1 MTKRIKVFLLLLLAV
16 SLLSACQEKLT
27 ASGKPQVVRVGVFKN
42 VTHAA
47 AYIALEKG
55 YFARE
60 WGDEVKIEVTAF
72 DNGSD
77 LSIAMATGDIDV
89 GFVGPGPATTFFLK
103 SGNFRVV
110 SGSNN
115 GGAVLVAR
123 TGAGIQTVADLKDK
137 TIAIPAKGNT
147 NEISLRMLLQQAG
160 ISLGRGAEN
169 AHLIVRSPADTLI
182 SFRQK
187 EIDATLVPEPWG
199 TQIEKAGLGKVIADW
214 KDIPPNHGDY
224 PTVIMVASDKFIQ
237 RHRDIVK
244 GAIKANM
251 DGIAFIQS
259 NPDQAYDLINNQLKK
274 YSGKGMDKS
283 LIKASLS
290 RLKLT
295 TDVDVKVM
303 EEMAKVSIDARY
315 IKGIKPEELD
325 LSPFVDL
332 SMLAE
337 VKSGK

>member
-1 MTKRIKVFLLLLLAV
+1 MRKNAWMLLLLLLV
-16 SLLSACQEKLT
+16 ITMLSACEEKLT

-47 AYIALEKG
+47 AYIALENG

-60 WGDEVKIEVTAF
+60 WGDDVKIEVTAF

-103 SGNFRVV
+103 SGNYRVV

-123 TGAGIQTVADLKDK
+123 NGAGINGVKDLVDK
-137 TIAIPAKGNT
+137 TIAIPSKGNT
-147 NEISLRMLLQQAG
+147 NEISLRMLLQQEG
-160 ISLGRGAEN
+160 ISLGREAGS
-169 AHLIVRSPADTLI
+169 AHLIVRSPSDALI

-199 TQIEKAGLGKVIADW
+199 TQIEKAGLGKVVVDW
-214 KDIPPNHGDY
+214 QAIPPNNGDY
-224 PTVIMVASDKFIQ
+224 PTVIMVASDSMIQ

-251 DGIAFIQS
+251 DGIAFIQN
-259 NPDQAYDLINNQLKK
+259 NPEQAYELINNQLKQ
-274 YSGKGMDKS
+274 YSGKGMDKG

-303 EEMAKVSIDARY
+303 EEMARVSIAARY
-315 IKGIKPEELD
+315 IKGIKENELD
-325 LSPFVDL
+325 LSKFVDL
-332 SMLAE
+332 SMLEE
-337 VKSGK
+337 VKNGK

>member
-1 MTKRIKVFLLLLLAV
+1 MAKRIKVLLLLLLAV
-16 SLLSACQEKLT
+16 TLLSACEEKLT

-60 WGDEVKIEVTAF
+60 WGDEVKIEVTPF

-123 TGAGIQTVADLKDK
+123 TGAGISSIKDLTDK

-147 NEISLRMLLQQAG
+147 NEISLRLLLQQAG
-160 ISLGRGAEN
+160 IAPGRGANN

-187 EIDATLVPEPWG
+187 EIDAALVPEPWG
-199 TQIEKAGLGKVIADW
+199 TQIEKAGLGKVVVDW
-214 KDIPPNHGDY
+214 QAIPPNQGNY
-224 PTVIMVASDKFIQ
+224 PTVIMVASDTFIAK
-237 RHRDIVK
+237 HRDIVK

-251 DGIAFIQS
+251 DGIAFIQNS
-259 NPDQAYDLINNQLKK
+259 PDQAYDLINNQLKK

-315 IKGIKPEELD
+315 IKGIKPTELD
-325 LSPFVDL
+325 LSKFVDL
-332 SMLAE
+332 SILAE
-337 VKSGK
+337 VKFGK

>member
-1 MTKRIKVFLLLLLAV
+1 MRKCLWVLMLLVVAAATLG
-16 SLLSACQEKLT
+16 ACGEKLT
-27 ASGKPQVVRVGVFKN
+27 SSGKAQIVRVGVFKN

-103 SGNFRVV
+103 SGNYRVV

-123 TGAGIQTVADLKDK
+123 NGSGINAVKDLVDK
-137 TIAIPAKGNT
+137 TVAIPAKGNT
-147 NEISLRMLLQQAG
+147 NEISLRLLLQQEG
-160 ISLGRGAEN
+160 VSLGRGAES
-169 AHLIVRSPADTLI
+169 AHLIVRSPSDALI
-182 SFRQK
+182 SFRQN
-187 EIDATLVPEPWG
+187 EIDAALVPEPWG
-199 TQIEKAGLGKVIADW
+199 TQIEKAGLGKVVVDW
-214 KDIPPNHGDY
+214 QAIPPNNGDY
-224 PTVIMVASDKFIQ
+224 PTVIMVASDKFIAH
-237 RHRDIVK
+237 HRDMVK

-251 DGIAFIQS
+251 DGIAFIQNS
-259 NPDQAYDLINNQLKK
+259 PEQAYELINNQLKK
-274 YSGKGMDKS
+274 YSGKGMDQS
-283 LIKASLS
+283 LIKASIG

-303 EEMAKVSIDARY
+303 ETMAKVSIDARY
-315 IKGIKPEELD
+315 IKGINKEELD
-325 LSPFVDL
+325 LRHFVDL
-332 SMLAE
+332 SMLEE

>member
-1 MTKRIKVFLLLLLAV
+1 MRKITWMLLLLFV
-16 SLLSACQEKLT
+16 VMTLSACEEKLT

-42 VTHAA
+42 ITHAA
-47 AYIALEKG
+47 AYIALEQG
-55 YFARE
+55 YFTRE
-60 WGDEVKIEVTAF
+60 WGNDVKIEVTAF

-103 SGNFRVV
+103 SANYRVV

-123 TGAGIQTVADLKDK
+123 NDAGINGVKDLVDK
-137 TIAIPAKGNT
+137 TIAIPSKGNT
-147 NEISLRMLLQQAG
+147 NEISLRMLLQQEG
-160 ISLGRGAEN
+160 ILLGRDAGS
-169 AHLIVRSPADTLI
+169 AHLIVRSPSDALI

-187 EIDATLVPEPWG
+187 EIDAALVPEPWG
-199 TQIEKAGLGKVIADW
+199 TQIEKAGLGKVVVDW
-214 KDIPPNHGDY
+214 QAIPPNHGDY
-224 PTVIMVASDKFIQ
+224 PTVIMVASDKLIQ
-237 RHRDIVK
+237 QHRDIVK

-259 NPDQAYDLINNQLKK
+259 NPEKAYELINNQLKQ

-283 LIKASLS
+283 LIQASLS

-303 EEMAKVSIDARY
+303 EEMAKVSIAARY
-315 IKGIKPEELD
+315 IKGIKETELD
-325 LSPFVDL
+325 LSKFVDL

-337 VKSGK
+337 VKSRK

>member
-1 MTKRIKVFLLLLLAV
+1 MRKIAWMLLLLFIV
-16 SLLSACQEKLT
+16 TTLSACEEKLT
-27 ASGKPQVVRVGVFKN
+27 ATGKPATVRVGVFKN

-60 WGDEVKIEVTAF
+60 WGDDVKIEVTAF

-77 LSIAMATGDIDV
+77 LSIAMATGDIDI

-123 TGAGIQTVADLKDK
+123 NGAGINGVKDLVDK
-137 TIAIPAKGNT
+137 TIAIPSKGNT
-147 NEISLRMLLQQAG
+147 NEISLRMLLQQEGITISRDAG
-160 ISLGRGAEN
+160 S
-169 AHLIVRSPADTLI
+169 AHLIVRSPSDALI

-187 EIDATLVPEPWG
+187 EIDAALVPEPWG
-199 TQIEKAGLGKVIADW
+199 TQIEKAGLGKVVVDW
-214 KDIPPNHGDY
+214 QAIPPNRGDY
-224 PTVIMVASDKFIQ
+224 PTVIMVASDKLIQ

-251 DGIAFIQS
+251 DGIAFIRKS
-259 NPDQAYDLINNQLKK
+259 PEEAYGLINNQLKQ
-274 YSGKGMDKS
+274 YSGKGMEKS
-283 LIKASLS
+283 LIQASLS

-303 EEMAKVSIDARY
+303 EDMAKVSIAARY
-315 IKGIKPEELD
+315 LKGIKAEELD

-337 VKSGK
+337 VKSGQ

>member
-1 MTKRIKVFLLLLLAV
+1 MRKRLWVLMLLVVAAATLG
-16 SLLSACQEKLT
+16 ACGEKLT
-27 ASGKPQVVRVGVFKN
+27 SSGKAQIVRVGVFKN

-103 SGNFRVV
+103 SGNYRVV

-123 TGAGIQTVADLKDK
+123 NGSGINAVKDLVDK
-137 TIAIPAKGNT
+137 TVAIPAKGNT
-147 NEISLRMLLQQAG
+147 NEISLRLLLQQEG
-160 ISLGRGAEN
+160 VSLGRGAES
-169 AHLIVRSPADTLI
+169 AHLIVRSPSDALI
-182 SFRQK
+182 SFRQN
-187 EIDATLVPEPWG
+187 EIDAALVPEPWG
-199 TQIEKAGLGKVIADW
+199 TQIEKAGLGKVVVDW
-214 KDIPPNHGDY
+214 QAIPPNNGDY
-224 PTVIMVASDKFIQ
+224 PTVIMVASDKFIAH
-237 RHRDIVK
+237 HRDMVK

-251 DGIAFIQS
+251 DGIAFIQNS
-259 NPDQAYDLINNQLKK
+259 PEQAYELINNQLKK
-274 YSGKGMDKS
+274 YSGKGMDQN
-283 LIKASLS
+283 LIKASIG

-303 EEMAKVSIDARY
+303 ETMAKVSIDARY
-315 IKGIKPEELD
+315 IKGINKEELD
-325 LSPFVDL
+325 LRKFVDL
-332 SMLAE
+332 SMLEE

>member
-1 MTKRIKVFLLLLLAV
+1 MRKQAWVLMLLLVAV
-16 SLLSACQEKLT
+16 LVLSACGEKLT
-27 ASGKPQVVRVGVFKN
+27 SSGKAQVVRVGVFKN

-60 WGDEVKIEVTAF
+60 WGNEVKIEVTAF

-103 SGNFRVV
+103 SKNYRVV

-123 TGAGIQTVADLKDK
+123 NGSGINTVKDLVDK
-137 TIAIPAKGNT
+137 TIAIPSKGNT
-147 NEISLRMLLQQAG
+147 NEISLRMLLQQEG
-160 ISLGRGAEN
+160 VSLGRGAES
-169 AHLIVRSPADTLI
+169 AHLIVRSPSDTLI

-199 TQIEKAGLGKVIADW
+199 TQIEKAGLGKVVVDW
-214 KDIPPNHGDY
+214 KAIPPNNGDY
-224 PTVIMVASDKFIQ
+224 PTVIMVASDKFIAL
-237 RHRDIVK
+237 HRDMVK
-244 GAIKANM
+244 GAIKANR
-251 DGIAFIQS
+251 DGIAFIQNS
-259 NPDQAYDLINNQLKK
+259 PEQAYDLINNQLKK
-274 YSGKGMDKS
+274 YSGKGMDKG

-315 IKGIKPEELD
+315 IKGINKEELD
-325 LSPFVDL
+325 LSKFVDL
-332 SMLAE
+332 SMLQE
-337 VKSGK
+337 VENGR

>member
-1 MTKRIKVFLLLLLAV
+1 MRKLAWIMTVLLLASV
-16 SLLSACQEKLT
+16 MLT
-27 ASGKPQVVRVGVFKN
+27 ACEEALTLSGKAKKVRLGVFKN

-55 YFARE
+55 YFRQA
-60 WGDEVKIEVTAF
+60 WGEEVDIEVTAF

-77 LSIAMATGDIDV
+77 LSIAMATGDIDI
-89 GFVGPGPATTFFLK
+89 GFVGPGPATTFYLK
-103 SGNFRVV
+103 SQNYRVV

-123 TGAGIQTVADLKDK
+123 NGAGINSVKDLVDK
-137 TIAIPAKGNT
+137 TIAIPSKGNT
-147 NEISLRMLLQQAG
+147 NEISLRMLLQQEK
-160 ISLGRGAEN
+160 LGVGKGTDN
-169 AHLIVRSPADTLI
+169 AHLIVRAPSDALI
-182 SFRQK
+182 SFRQQ

-199 TQIEKAGLGKVIADW
+199 TQIEKAGLGKVVVDW
-214 KDIPPNHGDY
+214 QGIPPNHGDY
-224 PTVIMVASDKFIQ
+224 PTVIMVASDTFIQ
-237 RHRDIVK
+237 KHRDMVK

-251 DGIAFIQS
+251 EAIVYIQS
-259 NPDQAYDLINNQLKK
+259 SPDQAYDLINNQLKK

-315 IKGIKPEELD
+315 IKGINKEELD
-325 LSPFVDL
+325 LHTFVDL
-332 SMLAE
+332 SMLEE
-337 VKSGK
+337 VKSRK

>member
-1 MTKRIKVFLLLLLAV
+1 MSKRVWVLMLLLVAAV
-16 SLLSACQEKLT
+16 MLGACEEKLT
-27 ASGKPQVVRVGVFKN
+27 SSGKAQVVRVGVFKN

-47 AYIALEKG
+47 AFIALEKG

-60 WGDEVKIEVTAF
+60 WGNDVKIEVSAF

-103 SGNFRVV
+103 SGNYRVV

-123 TGAGIQTVADLKDK
+123 NGTGINTVKDLVDR
-137 TIAIPAKGNT
+137 TIAIPSKGNT
-147 NEISLRMLLQQAG
+147 NEISLRMLLEQEG
-160 ISLGRGAEN
+160 VSLGRGSDK
-169 AHLIVRSPADTLI
+169 AHLIVRSPSDALI

-199 TQIEKAGLGKVIADW
+199 TQLEKAGLGKVIVDW
-214 KDIPPNHGDY
+214 QAIPPNKGDY
-224 PTVIMVASDKFIQ
+224 PTVIMVASDKFIE
-237 RHRDIVK
+237 RHRDMVK

-251 DGIAFIQS
+251 DGIAFIQNS
-259 NPDQAYDLINNQLKK
+259 PDQAYDLINNQLKQ
-274 YSGKGMDKS
+274 YSGKGMDKG
-283 LIKASLS
+283 LIKASLG

-303 EEMAKVSIDARY
+303 EEMARVSIAARY
-315 IKGIKPEELD
+315 IKGIKEDELD
-325 LSPFVDL
+325 LSEFVDL

-337 VKSGK
+337 VKAGK

>member
-1 MTKRIKVFLLLLLAV
+1 MRKRIWVLTLIVVAAALLG
-16 SLLSACQEKLT
+16 ACGEKLT
-27 ASGKPQVVRVGVFKN
+27 SSGKAAVVRVGVFKN

-60 WGDEVKIEVTAF
+60 WGNDVKIEVTAF

-103 SGNFRVV
+103 SANYRVV

-123 TGAGIQTVADLKDK
+123 NGSGINSVKDLVDK

-147 NEISLRMLLQQAG
+147 NEISLRLLLKQEG
-160 ISLGRGAEN
+160 VSLGRAADN
-169 AHLIVRSPADTLI
+169 AHLIVRSPSDALV
-182 SFRQK
+182 SFRQQ
-187 EIDATLVPEPWG
+187 EIDAALVPEPWG
-199 TQIEKAGLGKVIADW
+199 TQIEKAGLGKVVVDW
-214 KDIPPNHGDY
+214 KAIPPNNGDY
-224 PTVIMVASDKFIQ
+224 PTVIMVASDKFIAH
-237 RHRDIVK
+237 HRDMVK

-251 DGIAFIQS
+251 DGITFIQNS
-259 NPDQAYDLINNQLKK
+259 PDQAYDLINNQLKK

-283 LIKASLS
+283 LIKASLG

-315 IKGIKPEELD
+315 IKDIKENELD
-325 LSPFVDL
+325 LSNFVDL

-337 VKSGK
+337 VKAGK

>member
-1 MTKRIKVFLLLLLAV
+1 MIKRIKVVLLLLLAV
-16 SLLSACQEKLT
+16 ALLSACEEKLT

-47 AYIALEKG
+47 AYIALERG

-60 WGDEVKIEVTAF
+60 WGDEVKIEVTPF

-123 TGAGIQTVADLKDK
+123 SDTGIQTVTDLKDK

-147 NEISLRMLLQQAG
+147 NEISLRLLLQQAG
-160 ISLGRGAEN
+160 ISLGRGVDN

-187 EIDATLVPEPWG
+187 EIDAALVPEPWG
-199 TQIEKAGLGKVIADW
+199 TQIEKAGLGKVVADW
-214 KDIPPNHGDY
+214 QAIPPNHGDY
-224 PTVIMVASDKFIQ
+224 PTVIMVASDKFITK
-237 RHRDIVK
+237 HRDIVK

-251 DGIAFIQS
+251 DGIAFIRNS
-259 NPDQAYDLINNQLKK
+259 PDQAYDLINNQLKQ

-315 IKGIKPEELD
+315 IKGIKPEALD
-325 LSPFVDL
+325 LRPFVDL

-337 VKSGK
+337 VKAGK

>member
-1 MTKRIKVFLLLLLAV
+1 MRKKAWMLLLLLFVVAM
-16 SLLSACQEKLT
+16 LSACEEKLT

-60 WGDEVKIEVTAF
+60 WGNDVKIEVTAF

-123 TGAGIQTVADLKDK
+123 NGAGINGVKDLVDK
-137 TIAIPAKGNT
+137 TIAIPSKGNT
-147 NEISLRMLLQQAG
+147 NEISLRMLLQQES
-160 ISLGRGAEN
+160 ISLGRGAGST
-169 AHLIVRSPADTLI
+169 HLIVRSPSDALI

-187 EIDATLVPEPWG
+187 EIDAALVPEPWG
-199 TQIEKAGLGKVIADW
+199 TQIERAGLGKVVVDW
-214 KDIPPNHGDY
+214 QAIPPNHGDY
-224 PTVIMVASDKFIQ
+224 PTVIMVASDTFIE

-251 DGIAFIQS
+251 DGIAFIQN
-259 NPDQAYDLINNQLKK
+259 NPEQAYELINNRLKQ
-274 YSGKGMDKS
+274 YSGKGMDKG

-290 RLKLT
+290 RMRPT

-303 EEMAKVSIDARY
+303 EEMARVSIAARY
-315 IKGIKPEELD
+315 IKGIKEEELD
-325 LSPFVDL
+325 LSKFVDL
-332 SMLAE
+332 SMLEE
-337 VKSGK
+337 VKNGK

>member
-1 MTKRIKVFLLLLLAV
+1 MRKKAWMLLLLMFIV
-16 SLLSACQEKLT
+16 TTLSACEEKLT

-60 WGDEVKIEVTAF
+60 WGDEVKVEVTAF

-103 SGNFRVV
+103 SGNYRVV

-123 TGAGIQTVADLKDK
+123 NGSGINGVKDLVDK
-137 TIAIPAKGNT
+137 TIAIPSKGNT
-147 NEISLRMLLQQAG
+147 NEISLRMLLLQEG
-160 ISLGRGAEN
+160 ISLGRNAGS
-169 AHLIVRSPADTLI
+169 AHLIVRSPSDALI

-199 TQIEKAGLGKVIADW
+199 TQIEKAGLGKVVVDW
-214 KDIPPNHGDY
+214 QAIPPNHGDY
-224 PTVIMVASDKFIQ
+224 PTVIMVASDAMIQ

-251 DGIAFIQS
+251 DGIAFIQN
-259 NPDQAYDLINNQLKK
+259 NPEQAYELINNQLKQ
-274 YSGKGMDKS
+274 YSGKGMDIG

-303 EEMAKVSIDARY
+303 EEMAKVSIAARY
-315 IKGIKPEELD
+315 IKGIKENELD
-325 LSPFVDL
+325 LRKFVDL
-332 SMLAE
+332 SMLEE